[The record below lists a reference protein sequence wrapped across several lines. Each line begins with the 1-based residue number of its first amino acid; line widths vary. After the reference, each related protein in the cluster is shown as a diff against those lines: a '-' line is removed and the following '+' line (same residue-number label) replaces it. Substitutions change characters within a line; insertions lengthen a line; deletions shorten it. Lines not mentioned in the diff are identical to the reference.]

1 MEKGT
6 VKWFNPQKNYGF
18 IERKDGT
25 DVFVHAS
32 EVEGEEV
39 LQEGD
44 EVSFDI
50 EDAPRG
56 PRAKNVAI
64 EKRA

>member
-1 MEKGT
+1 MEKGS

-18 IERKDGT
+18 IEREDGT

-32 EVEGEEV
+32 EIEDEEV

-56 PRAKNVAI
+56 PRAKNVVI